1 MRILLFLTALFQ
13 PFLIHA
19 QQGNQPA
26 QPITEAAGKTVAA
39 SFPESWSGNW
49 TGTLNIFSSKGKV
62 QSVDMTIEIH
72 KIDTSTEGRYTFGI
86 VYGSK
91 TEDWRP
97 YELLP
102 VAPERGIW
110 RIDEKNTIA
119 MESYLYG
126 PKFLCWF
133 SVQGSRVLCTY
144 EKTSDDTMVFEVI
157 SGTETAIS
165 ITGNVTIAEEQ
176 IPEVKT
182 FPFTVFQRAVLQK
195 Q

>member
-1 MRILLFLTALFQ
+1 
-13 PFLIHA
+13 
-19 QQGNQPA
+19 
-26 QPITEAAGKTVAA
+26 
-39 SFPESWSGNW
+39 
-49 TGTLNIFSSKGKV
+49 
-62 QSVDMTIEIH
+62 
-72 KIDTSTEGRYTFGI
+72 
-86 VYGSK
+86 
-91 TEDWRP
+91 

-110 RIDEKNTIA
+110 RVDEKNTIA

-182 FPFTVFQRAVLQK
+182 YPFTVFQRAVLHK